1 MVRRYSSYAELLEKA
16 QSLTVIKER
25 IVKDLHRTHL
35 VSTDLEKQES
45 LCKILLCVAYVF
57 PEITYCQGMNCVAA
71 VLLLALESEESCVF
85 MFIAII
91 KDWSLAKIY
100 EPGLPDLM
108 LREFQ
113 FNCYAKKLMPDLYL
127 HLKNE
132 GITTGFFMS
141 RWYLTMFSIYLP
153 LETCLHI
160 WDSVFHSKWKAII
173 KVSLALMVEL
183 KPKLVSMDKSTISGL
198 LRDSARE
205 SVCNYD
211 KVLKTAG
218 TIKVKNSELRKFTEE
233 FYIQLAD
240 FKLKNNESY
249 FTEEE
254 NTALYET
261 KLILAEHSEEN
272 LRLIQEIQKNIEV
285 YGKKVEELWGE
296 AREMEK
302 QIHELENQIEAHC
315 DRKAAYSRTL
325 EELKKGYV
333 EGKKVGIL
341 KEDLACIEGKILK
354 TDEALRDLKREYIDK
369 VLFI

>member
-1 MVRRYSSYAELLEKA
+1 M
-16 QSLTVIKER
+16 IKER

-35 VSTDLEKQES
+35 VSTDLDKQES
-45 LCKILLCVAYVF
+45 LCNILLCVAYVF
-57 PEITYCQGMNCVAA
+57 PEISYCQGMNCVAA
-71 VLLLALESEESCVF
+71 VLLLALESEENCVF

-91 KDWSLAKIY
+91 KDWNLAKIY

-113 FNCYAKKLMPDLYL
+113 FNCYAKKIMPDLYL

-153 LETCLHI
+153 LKTCLHI
-160 WDSVFHSKWKAII
+160 WDSVFYCKWKAII

-183 KPKLVSMDKSTISGL
+183 KFKLVTMDKSNISGL

-218 TIKVKNSELRKFTEE
+218 KIKVKNSELRKYTEE

-240 FKLKNNESY
+240 FKLKNSEPY
-249 FTEEE
+249 FTDEE
-254 NTALYET
+254 NTALCET
-261 KLILAEHSEEN
+261 KLKLAEHSEEN
-272 LRLIQEIQKNIEV
+272 LRLIQEIQKNIEI
-285 YGKKVEELWGE
+285 YGKKIEELWKE
-296 AREMEK
+296 AKEMEK
-302 QIHELENQIEAHC
+302 QVHGLENQLETHC
-315 DRKAAYSRTL
+315 DRKAAYLRTL
-325 EELKKGYV
+325 DELKKGYI
-333 EGKKVGIL
+333 EGKKTGIL
-341 KEDLACIEGKILK
+341 KEDLICIEEKITKIDEILK
-354 TDEALRDLKREYIDK
+354 DLKKEYIDK
-369 VLFI
+369 VPFI